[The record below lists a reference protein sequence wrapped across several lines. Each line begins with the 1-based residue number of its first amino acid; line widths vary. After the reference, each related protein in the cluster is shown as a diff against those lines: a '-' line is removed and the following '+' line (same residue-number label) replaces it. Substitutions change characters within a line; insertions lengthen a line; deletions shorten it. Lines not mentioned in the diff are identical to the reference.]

1 MIKER
6 RILETAD
13 TATHEVEKRSLFGKR
28 KGKTTTTTTTT
39 TTTEPP
45 YYLWITFKLTD
56 VDWPSCINYIEFD
69 YYDTVYNESVF
80 METVRYKRLF
90 CFRGSCIKIKIIFH
104 CSDLHFLILLRFR
117 SSTRMFPVILISVT
131 FPG

>member
-90 CFRGSCIKIKIIFH
+90 SSRGSCVKNKNPI
-104 CSDLHFLILLRFR
+104 
-117 SSTRMFPVILISVT
+117 STLQKQGFWARRMKLTHQYRTLPA
-131 FPG
+131 